1 MRPST
6 LAELVGFVAISYAVF
21 RLNFTAGV
29 ATAGALLLLIAYAT
43 EDDQAIVSVV
53 RMVAPAKVRI
63 ERHKANRA
71 ARKMARAERRASQ
84 RPRFY
89 RQPTEVLL
97 RVKAD

>member
-21 RLNFTAGV
+21 RLNFTAGLAV
-29 ATAGALLLLIAYAT
+29 AGALLLLIAYAT
-43 EDDQAIVSVV
+43 EDDTAVVSLV
-53 RMVAPAKVRI
+53 RMVAPAKVRW
-63 ERHKANRA
+63 ERHKLAHQE
-71 ARKMARAERRASQ
+71 RKTAHQERKSSR
-84 RPRFY
+84 RGRFY